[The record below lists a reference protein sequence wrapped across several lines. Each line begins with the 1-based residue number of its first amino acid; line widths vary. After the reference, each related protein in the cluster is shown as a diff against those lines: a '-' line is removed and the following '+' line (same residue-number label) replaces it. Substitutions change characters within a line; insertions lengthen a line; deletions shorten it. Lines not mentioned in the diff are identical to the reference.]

1 MRLCCSLYDRP
12 AGKSYKFG
20 RQFEVMVRSETH
32 KKLFIPGPTEVREE
46 ILDAQAQWMIG
57 HRGKDFSDLYGGI
70 IEKLKKFLNTDKHAC
85 VYTSSGTG
93 LMEAAIRNGVEK
105 NVLCCVNGAFSE
117 RWAKIAESC
126 GKEVDKLEFEWGK
139 AVKPEAIAKKL
150 DEKNYDAVTVVQN
163 ETSTGVRAKLEEI
176 APVVKKHGSLLLVD
190 TVSSLG
196 GDKIDVNLADMVLTS
211 SQKCFALPPGLA
223 ICTLSDAMLE
233 KSKKAKG
240 KGSYFDL
247 ASMIDY
253 TESKKQTP
261 ETPAISLMFALS
273 AELDYMLK
281 EGADGRYRRHLEMA
295 EHVRNWAKKN
305 FALFAEPGY
314 ESVTVTCVENT
325 RNIDVSALN
334 KALKDMSISD
344 GYGKIKG
351 STFRIAHMGDLTLK
365 DVKELTARIDGVLQ

>member
-1 MRLCCSLYDRP
+1 
-12 AGKSYKFG
+12 
-20 RQFEVMVRSETH
+20 MVRSETH

-57 HRGKDFSDLYGGI
+57 HRGKEFSDLYGGI
-70 IEKLKKFLNTDKHAC
+70 VEKLKKFLNTEMHAC

-93 LMEAAIRNGVEK
+93 LMEAAIRNGVDRK
-105 NVLCCVNGAFSE
+105 VLCCVNGAFSE
-117 RWAKIAESC
+117 RWAKIAEAC
-126 GKEVDKLEFEWGK
+126 GKEVDKLELEWGK
-139 AVKPEAIAKKL
+139 AIKPDALEEKLKKG
-150 DEKNYDAVTVVQN
+150 NYEAVTVVQN
-163 ETSTGVRAKLEEI
+163 ETSTGVRAKLEDL
-176 APVVKKHGSLLLVD
+176 APVVKKHGALFLVD

-196 GDKIDVNLADMVLTS
+196 GDKINVNLADMVLTS

-247 ASMIDY
+247 ASMIEY
-253 TESKKQTP
+253 TEGKRQTP
-261 ETPAISLMFALS
+261 ETPAISLMFAMN

-281 EGADGRYRRHLEMA
+281 EGAENRYRRHVEMA

-314 ESVTVTCVENT
+314 ESVTVTCVKNT
-325 RNIDVSALN
+325 KNINVTELN
-334 KALKDMSISD
+334 KKLKDMSISE
-344 GYGKIKG
+344 GYGKIKD

-365 DVKELTARIDGVLQ
+365 DVRELTARIDEVLQ